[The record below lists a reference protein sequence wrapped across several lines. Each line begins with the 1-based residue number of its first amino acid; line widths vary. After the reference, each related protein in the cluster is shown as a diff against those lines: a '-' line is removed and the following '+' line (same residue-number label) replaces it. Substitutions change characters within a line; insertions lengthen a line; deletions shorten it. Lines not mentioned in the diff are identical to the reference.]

1 MKIQAIVK
9 AGTKAAQKGWQ
20 ETAKGYKITLKFE
33 GRSMTVDFW
42 CGSLHPVPTA
52 FDVMYCLISDVSYSD
67 LGFEEWAAESIGYDV
82 DSREAEKIY
91 KAFIAQ
97 TKRFKKFM
105 LDSFEDVIYLDEDE
119 LKAWIEE

>member
-1 MKIQAIVK
+1 MKIKAIVK

-20 ETAKGYKITLKFE
+20 ETATGYRVTLKFE

-52 FDVMYCLISDVSYSD
+52 FDVMYCLTSDATYADYSY
-67 LGFEEWAAESIGYDV
+67 EEWAEELGYNV
-82 DSREAEKIY
+82 DSREADKTY
-91 KAFIAQ
+91 KECIAQ

-105 LDSFEDVIYLDEDE
+105 LESFEDVIYLDEDE
-119 LKAWIEE
+119 LKAWIEV